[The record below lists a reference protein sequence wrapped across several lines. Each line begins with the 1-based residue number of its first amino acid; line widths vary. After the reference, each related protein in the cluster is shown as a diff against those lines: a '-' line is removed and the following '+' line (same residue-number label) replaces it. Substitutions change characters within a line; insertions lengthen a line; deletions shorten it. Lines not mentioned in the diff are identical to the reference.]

1 MNNIIKKDFVD
12 NLIDKVKGKGIGIR
26 IETKEVNVSVWDTS
40 KEVITKWEKI
50 QSNSILQQKPQTISD
65 NKENSLERKPI
76 ELVKNTHETNNK

>member
-40 KEVITKWEKI
+40 KEVVTKWERI
-50 QSNSILQQKPQTISD
+50 QSISIPQQKPQAISD